1 MLISSFF
8 LRNQRLTTH
17 RLDEEVESRDDVSLS
32 RKPRSRVARR
42 VLATVVVLSFLV
54 GVSVLSYFVVTKY
67 KALSEF
73 KSSLSEHLT
82 KNFPELETNKRDNY
96 FDELTHLFRSN
107 VISNDPKLELEVY
120 MEFESFNSK
129 YHRVYKYDKDRRE
142 RFVNFRDSYIEVKEQ
157 KGNQLYTKGINRF
170 SDMSAKEFYQMF
182 QAIRIPRSEKLPPS
196 NHILNL
202 MDNITYIKNLQ
213 LAKRS
218 MEDIDVA
225 NLTAENLD
233 WRRANC
239 VNPVRDQGCCNSGW
253 AFAAVDCIESF
264 YMAHYERK
272 YNLSVQ
278 QVVNCDDFS
287 FGCTG
292 GSPKSAFSYVKKH
305 GLVFEEEFPYK
316 GANGPCYIPETKNS
330 RIHIDSFYI
339 FKGKNIFNKSLLVSP
354 TVVFLGVTPEFA
366 SYKSGIYTGSCAD
379 KSNCSAL
386 LVGEGY
392 DEKLKERYWI
402 IKTSWGVDWGEDGY
416 IRLERT
422 GIGSDKCG
430 VLNVG
435 LHPYAH

>member
-1 MLISSFF
+1 MLISQ
-8 LRNQRLTTH
+8 LLLGIKPRVTH
-17 RLDEEVESRDDVSLS
+17 RPEEKVESRDVSCS
-32 RKPRSRVARR
+32 RKPLSSDDISL
-42 VLATVVVLSFLV
+42 LATVVLSFLV

-73 KSSLSEHLT
+73 KSSLSDHLT
-82 KNFPELETNKRDNY
+82 RNFPDLEMNKHDMY
-96 FDELTHLFRSN
+96 FEELTHLFRSDL
-107 VISNDPKLELEVY
+107 ISNDPKLELEVY
-120 MEFESFNSK
+120 MEFESFNTK
-129 YHRVYKYDKDRRE
+129 YHRVYKYDKDRLE

-157 KGNQLYTKGINRF
+157 KANKLYTKGINKF
-170 SDMSAKEFYQMF
+170 SDMSEKEFYQMF
-182 QAIRIPRSEKLPPS
+182 PSIRIPKSEKLPPS

-202 MDNITYIKNLQ
+202 MDNLTYIKNLQ

-218 MEDIDVA
+218 MEEIDVT

-239 VNPVRDQGCCNSGW
+239 VKPVKYQGNCSSGW
-253 AFAAVDCIESF
+253 ALATVDCIESF
-264 YMAHYERK
+264 YMAHYDRK
-272 YNLSVQ
+272 HKLSVQ
-278 QVVNCDDFS
+278 QVLDCDDFS

-305 GLVFEEEFPYK
+305 GLVFEEDFTYI
-316 GANGPCYIPETKNS
+316 GANGPCYIPETKYD
-330 RIHIDSFYI
+330 RIRIESFYI
-339 FKGKNIFNKSLLVSP
+339 FKGKDIFNKSLLVSP
-354 TVVFLGVTPEFA
+354 TVVFLGVTPELA

-379 KSNCSAL
+379 ESNSTVL

-392 DEKLKERYWI
+392 DEELKARYWI

-435 LHPYAH
+435 FHPFAH